1 MWCLQ
6 KSTTLSPADLK
17 KEITQL
23 TEEKNQLTEKVC
35 GHPVACL
42 VCVFPPRVNRSRAQI
57 KGLQRKTASLDGFK
71 SLLDATS
78 ALRKEQETET
88 KLQERMYDQRTA
100 LSTAERRLADM
111 GRRLG
116 EARTADKVCRALCV
130 CRGVQC
136 ECRSPHGRFIRS

>member
-1 MWCLQ
+1 M
-6 KSTTLSPADLK
+6 
-17 KEITQL
+17 
-23 TEEKNQLTEKVC
+23 
-35 GHPVACL
+35 
-42 VCVFPPRVNRSRAQI
+42 QI

-71 SLLDATS
+71 ALLDATS

-116 EARTADKVCRALCV
+116 DARAADKVRVLPDCMRAFTVL
-130 CRGVQC
+130 G
-136 ECRSPHGRFIRS
+136 